1 MSSIKI
7 SNFIREKGYA
17 SVEDLIDELKVGA
30 KPLISQ
36 VVESL
41 ALSDTCFYRDY
52 DVFNRFENSVLP
64 NLRENNRAA
73 KNCVSGV
80 WVVLPDRKLILSP
93 WASEKILGL
102 DDWKIDIIGTD
113 ISSVAISKAQRG
125 LYSNF
130 EVQMGLNVRTI
141 LDCFHKDGEQWMVN
155 DDIRKMVEFRRY
167 NLLDDIALTDKFEV
181 IFCRNVLRFFTP
193 EYQRQILARLS
204 NSQTQG
210 GILYLGKNE
219 HIPCV
224 DEFYE
229 KLSGYNCVYMSRGIS
244 MAKLKLVQDPREMLA
259 EDEEEMP
266 SFVRPSGIF
275 KNVRS
280 YPVSL
285 TNSLSKRTRLQ
296 AGLQLSIL
304 CKNLGVIRVLLLSM
318 NYFSARP
325 GRAKHN
331 RVPKRSRYSSCRRR
345 PFPAFYAAC
354 R

>member
-1 MSSIKI
+1 MKRQDFEFLVNLLRQNAGWDFDEEQYFVVDKKI

-73 KNCVSGV
+73 KKLRFWSLGCSTGQETYSIAMGV
-80 WVVLPDRKLILSP
+80 RK
-93 WASEKILGL
+93 KFLGL

-219 HIPCV
+219 RIPCV

-259 EDEEEMP
+259 EDEEKMP

-275 KNVRS
+275 K
-280 YPVSL
+280 
-285 TNSLSKRTRLQ
+285 K
-296 AGLQLSIL
+296 
-304 CKNLGVIRVLLLSM
+304 
-318 NYFSARP
+318 
-325 GRAKHN
+325 
-331 RVPKRSRYSSCRRR
+331 R
-345 PFPAFYAAC
+345 PFVSSIFDK
-354 R
+354 

>member
-1 MSSIKI
+1 MKRQDFEFLVNLLRQNAGWDFDEEQYFVVDKKI

-52 DVFNRFENSVLP
+52 DVFSRFENSVLT
-64 NLRENNRAA
+64 NLRENNRATKKLRLWSLGCSTGQETYSIA
-73 KNCVSGV
+73 MGV
-80 WVVLPDRKLILSP
+80 RK
-93 WASEKILGL
+93 KFLGL

-141 LDCFHKDGEQWMVN
+141 LDYFHKDGEQWMVN

-219 HIPCV
+219 HIPCI

-229 KLSGYNCVYMSRGIS
+229 KLSGYNCVYMSRGIN
-244 MAKLKLVQDPREMLA
+244 MAKLKLVQNPREVLA
-259 EDEEEMP
+259 EDKEEMP

-275 KNVRS
+275 K
-280 YPVSL
+280 
-285 TNSLSKRTRLQ
+285 K
-296 AGLQLSIL
+296 
-304 CKNLGVIRVLLLSM
+304 
-318 NYFSARP
+318 
-325 GRAKHN
+325 
-331 RVPKRSRYSSCRRR
+331 R
-345 PFPAFYAAC
+345 PFVSSVFDK
-354 R
+354 